1 LLVILQV
8 SSLQASAMPPSTIP
22 RVQLPLLPLPPLPS
36 PFSLPLLRPLRCE
49 SQKVCPGIVCSP
61 PLAASPTSMMK
72 RHRATTMYVKR
83 TPSRHV
89 GSYRRN
95 KPELK
100 RSRRRESREGDTKS
114 LDSLRT
120 VTKMDRCEV
129 IGYEDHLQRSLGA
142 SWWRDCDCKLLA
154 RRQILPYARSPS
166 RETRWNFT
174 SSRVT
179 RRCVEICDEIFQI
192 TFTSD
197 LGAVKNLKAHPS
209 RPSWTFL

>member
-1 LLVILQV
+1 
-8 SSLQASAMPPSTIP
+8 MPGNC
-22 RVQLPLLPLPPLPS
+22 LLP
-36 PFSLPLLRPLRCE
+36 
-49 SQKVCPGIVCSP
+49 P

-83 TPSRHV
+83 APSRHV

-142 SWWRDCDCKLLA
+142 SWWRDCGQIVSATTDPPVRTLA
-154 RRQILPYARSPS
+154 F
-166 RETRWNFT
+166 TRNSINFT
-174 SSRVT
+174 SSRAT
-179 RRCVEICDEIFQI
+179 YRCVEICDEIFQI
-192 TFTSD
+192 MFTSD
-197 LGAVKNLKAHPS
+197 LGAVKNLRAHPYA
-209 RPSWTFL
+209 RPSYLPVNDDANDWYLLHIG